1 MKPDKME
8 LYYSICEALPILTNQ
23 EILLTGL
30 YNGQNVT
37 HSRKSK
43 ERTKNLSII
52 VLYKI
57 REQFQRKEISQ
68 TVTILFFF
76 FTDYEK
82 ICYFCLH

>member
-8 LYYSICEALPILTNQ
+8 LYTIYLCEALPILTNQ
-23 EILLTGL
+23 NILLAGL
-30 YNGQNVT
+30 YDEQNVT
-37 HSRKSK
+37 RSRKSK

-52 VLYKI
+52 VFSDKKFPKLLQY
-57 REQFQRKEISQ
+57 
-68 TVTILFFF
+68 FF